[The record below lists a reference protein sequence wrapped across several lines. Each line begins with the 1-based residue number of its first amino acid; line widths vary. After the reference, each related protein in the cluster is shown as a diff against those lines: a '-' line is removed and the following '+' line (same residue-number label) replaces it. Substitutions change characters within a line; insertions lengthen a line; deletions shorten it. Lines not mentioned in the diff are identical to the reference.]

1 MCSFVRSVRRPF
13 LRRGEEGR
21 VEGAQRGN
29 ENGYF
34 APQSERVFAVAD
46 CISHPSR
53 CDGFFRLD
61 YAPTHAAPSL
71 AAVSSFVCGKTGTR
85 RFTLVLF
92 PAVRL
97 LERKSPSSHAN
108 FGAEL
113 DSILGWQFCRRGAMP
128 PWMRLRQPHALQ
140 VCACHLNFDHI
151 VACSVCFL

>member
-1 MCSFVRSVRRPF
+1 MAPFSKLRLRETREFLSFFDLVILHTFYYAPRCVRLYGGRSC
-13 LRRGEEGR
+13 GEEGR

-85 RFTLVLF
+85 R
-92 PAVRL
+92 
-97 LERKSPSSHAN
+97 
-108 FGAEL
+108 
-113 DSILGWQFCRRGAMP
+113 
-128 PWMRLRQPHALQ
+128 
-140 VCACHLNFDHI
+140 
-151 VACSVCFL
+151 